1 MREAGKKTHEERR
14 MKRNQLFFRLLLKAV
29 WVRKDRALTALI
41 SVAVVATIATS
52 ALTVYYDL
60 ENKLSREFTR
70 FGANVVITEK
80 AVTEK
85 SSMSQ
90 QELEKISAL
99 LGSSGEAVPVAYAI
113 ATAPD
118 GSKLVVGGAD
128 LKHLMQLNSWWS
140 ISGSKS
146 PTPAGTRTA
155 LDDARVPLVG
165 ARVEDKLARGEALNI
180 RLGGSERAIGPHMIF
195 RSGSDDDSRIFID
208 LSTFASWT
216 GVQPN
221 TVLLRIQGKPREIQ
235 SMIDRLSASLP
246 QAEVKP
252 VRQITQAQTSVIG
265 KTRSVVFAASAIVL
279 VLIMLTMV
287 ATFTSSVLERRKD
300 FAVMK
305 ALGASNQMVNI
316 LFASEA
322 AIQALAGAVV
332 GYLLGCGIAFWI
344 GKANFEAAIWPQP
357 MLLLPVLLGSMVLA
371 LGAATAPLRLLQQI
385 QPAGILRGE

>member
-1 MREAGKKTHEERR
+1 MRLD
-14 MKRNQLFFRLLLKAV
+14 RNQLFFRLLLKSV

-60 ENKLSREFTR
+60 ESKLSREFTR
-70 FGANVVITEK
+70 FGANLVITEK

-85 SSMSQ
+85 AAMNQ
-90 QELEKISAL
+90 QELDKISSL
-99 LGSSGEAVPVAYAI
+99 LAGRGEAVPVAYAI

-118 GSKLVVGGAD
+118 GSRLVVGGAD
-128 LKHLMQLNSWWS
+128 ISRLKQLNSWWS
-140 ISGSKS
+140 VSG
-146 PTPAGTRTA
+146 PASS
-155 LDDARVPLVG
+155 VLVG
-165 ARVEDKLARGEALNI
+165 ARVEEKLGATFNI
-180 RLGGSERAIGPHMIF
+180 RLGNSDRTIGQHMVF
-195 RSGSDDDSRIFID
+195 RSGSDDDSRIYINLPTFI
-208 LSTFASWT
+208 AWT

-221 TVLLRIQGKPREIQ
+221 TALLRVSGKPQEIQ
-235 SMIDRLSASLP
+235 SMIDRLSAALP

-279 VLIMLTMV
+279 VLIMLTMI

-305 ALGASNQMVNI
+305 ALGASNRTVNMM
-316 LFASEA
+316 FASEA
-322 AIQALAGAVV
+322 AMQALAGATV
-332 GYLLGCGIAFWI
+332 GYLFGSGIAYWI

-357 MLLLPVLLGSMVLA
+357 MLLLPVLLGSILLA

>member
-1 MREAGKKTHEERR
+1 MRLD
-14 MKRNQLFFRLLLKAV
+14 RNRLFFRLLLKSV

-60 ENKLSREFTR
+60 ESKLSREFTR
-70 FGANVVITEK
+70 FGANVVVTRK
-80 AVTEK
+80 AVSKIAAGLDK
-85 SSMSQ
+85 SSNRPT
-90 QELEKISAL
+90 ELEKISAL
-99 LGSSGEAVPVAYAI
+99 LGPGGEAVPVAYAI

-118 GSKLVVGGAD
+118 GSRLVVGGAD
-128 LKHLMQLNSWWS
+128 PTKLKQLNAWWS
-140 ISGSKS
+140 IAPNKS
-146 PTPAGTRTA
+146 SNQWS
-155 LDDARVPLVG
+155 DANLPLVG
-165 ARVEDKLARGEALNI
+165 ARVEDKLAHDQALTI
-180 RLGGSERAIGPHMIF
+180 KIGKSDHAIGPHLVF
-195 RSGSDDDSRIFID
+195 RSGSDDDSRIYID
-208 LSTFASWT
+208 LPTFIAWT

-221 TVLLRIQGKPREIQ
+221 TVLLRVPGKPQEIQ
-235 SMIDRLSASLP
+235 STIDRLSAALP
-246 QAEVKP
+246 LAEVKP

-279 VLIMLTMV
+279 VLIMLTMI

-305 ALGASNQMVNI
+305 ALGASNRMVNVM
-316 LFASEA
+316 FASEA
-322 AIQALAGAVV
+322 AMQALAGAIA

-357 MLLLPVLLGSMVLA
+357 MLLLPVLLGSMLLA